1 MKLFLSKLL
10 QILFSPLGLGLLF
23 ILLALLAGA
32 REPWR
37 RLLLVSAFLV
47 IACGSS
53 PFVADRLCGSLE
65 RQYPHRRPVDL
76 PSAQAIVV
84 LGGGW
89 STVAGIDWE
98 TAQEIR
104 PENRLVEAMC
114 LYQAGKAPLIV
125 LSGGKVP
132 IYMGGSR
139 TRTQVDGGLDT
150 LRRWHVPDLAIL
162 RESNSET
169 TRQNAVDT
177 GDLLRSQG
185 IRRILLVT
193 SAVHMPRARAAFRK
207 VGLDPIEAPAPPDLH
222 DRRAGFWFE
231 LLPDPSALGRS
242 TQAVKEWTGLWS
254 YRLRGWA

>member
-1 MKLFLSKLL
+1 MKLLLSKLL

-23 ILLALLAGA
+23 ILLALFAGA

-37 RLLLVSAFLV
+37 RLLLVSAFLI

-89 STVAGIDWE
+89 STVAGIDRE

-132 IYMGGSR
+132 AYMGGSS
-139 TRTQVDGGLDT
+139 T
-150 LRRWHVPDLAIL
+150 RRWHVPDLAIL

-169 TRQNAVDT
+169 TRQNAVNT

-193 SAVHMPRARAAFRK
+193 SALHMPRARAAFRK